1 LAAPLNGSAFKPGRA
16 DFMIPSL
23 KLRLTDSEMTFF
35 IMPFG
40 IALALRLTPPEVMVK
55 AAPAG
60 VARR

>member
-1 LAAPLNGSAFKPGRA
+1 
-16 DFMIPSL
+16 MIPSL